1 MRQFDVVNT
10 IVDIVF
16 SGKTTGNYVE
26 SQTETTLDC
35 KPKIYIVH
43 GGTLRDHLKNKK
55 ETARLTA
62 RVVNAI
68 LCRVKFYLYPDL
80 QTIDP
85 GETKKS
91 PEKLPIEPHD
101 FANRCVAALMTLFDY
116 NLSMLKVKKN
126 DKNAGEKIDKI
137 YDIIEKLLHIFEGE
151 SEIEDVIVN
160 KTFMKIIISSVDNIT
175 NDTPLIYN
183 FDLIWEFNRYIAK
196 LFQYY
201 TELKCQDSYFSKEDV
216 EISETTEKY
225 AEESCENLR
234 KIVELLDHAEQVDI
248 VHEREDLI
256 NKNYISSDDIV
267 TDIYDAINI
276 RIKKGSQTFSDNL
289 KMTMADLIAA
299 NIIYKWRYRK
309 TVKCNDDNMIEYE
322 FLAKAYEIVSKTI
335 KKTHKFQEYSGI
347 HLDLFTKFSKNL
359 RLCIDYL
366 EFYSAVLHQFG
377 LCVLNENTR
386 LDINKQYVTMLNED
400 EFDEIDKKIQKIY
413 LLCKKIGVEISPFH
427 TESEKNL

>member
-62 RVVNAI
+62 RVINAI

-85 GETKKS
+85 GETKKP

-116 NLSMLKVKKN
+116 NLSMLKVKKD

-137 YDIIEKLLHIFEGE
+137 YDIIEKLLHIFEGK
-151 SEIEDVIVN
+151 SEIGDAIVN
-160 KTFMKIIISSVDNIT
+160 KVFMKIIISSVDNIT
-175 NDTPLIYN
+175 NNTLLIYY
-183 FDLIWEFNRYIAK
+183 FDFIWEFNRYTAK

-201 TELKCQDSYFSKEDV
+201 NELKCQDSYFSKEDV

-256 NKNYISSDDIV
+256 NKNYISSDDAV
-267 TDIYDAINI
+267 TDIYDAIGI
-276 RIKKGSQTFSDNL
+276 RIEEGSRTFLDGFE
-289 KMTMADLIAA
+289 MTMADLLTA

-335 KKTHKFQEYSGI
+335 KKTHKFQEYSGA

-386 LDINKQYVTMLNED
+386 LDINKQYVTMLTK
-400 EFDEIDKKIQKIY
+400 DEIDKKRQKIY

-427 TESEKNL
+427 TESEKDL

>member
-116 NLSMLKVKKN
+116 NLSMLKVKKD

-183 FDLIWEFNRYIAK
+183 FDLIWEFNRYTAK

-359 RLCIDYL
+359 KLCIDYL

-427 TESEKNL
+427 TESEKDL

>member
-116 NLSMLKVKKN
+116 NLSMLKVKKD

-183 FDLIWEFNRYIAK
+183 FDLIWEFNRYTAK

-359 RLCIDYL
+359 RLCIYYL

-427 TESEKNL
+427 TESEKDL

>member
-116 NLSMLKVKKN
+116 NLSMLKVKKD

-160 KTFMKIIISSVDNIT
+160 KTFI
-175 NDTPLIYN
+175 
-183 FDLIWEFNRYIAK
+183 F
-196 LFQYY
+196 
-201 TELKCQDSYFSKEDV
+201 C
-216 EISETTEKY
+216 
-225 AEESCENLR
+225 
-234 KIVELLDHAEQVDI
+234 
-248 VHEREDLI
+248 
-256 NKNYISSDDIV
+256 
-267 TDIYDAINI
+267 
-276 RIKKGSQTFSDNL
+276 
-289 KMTMADLIAA
+289 
-299 NIIYKWRYRK
+299 
-309 TVKCNDDNMIEYE
+309 
-322 FLAKAYEIVSKTI
+322 
-335 KKTHKFQEYSGI
+335 
-347 HLDLFTKFSKNL
+347 
-359 RLCIDYL
+359 
-366 EFYSAVLHQFG
+366 
-377 LCVLNENTR
+377 
-386 LDINKQYVTMLNED
+386 
-400 EFDEIDKKIQKIY
+400 
-413 LLCKKIGVEISPFH
+413 
-427 TESEKNL
+427 

>member
-43 GGTLRDHLKNKK
+43 GGTLRDHLKTKK

-62 RVVNAI
+62 RVINAI
-68 LCRVKFYLYPDL
+68 LCRIKFYLYPDL

-85 GETKKS
+85 GKTEKS
-91 PEKLPIEPHD
+91 PEKLTIEPHD

-116 NLSMLKVKKN
+116 NLLMLKVK
-126 DKNAGEKIDKI
+126 E
-137 YDIIEKLLHIFEGE
+137 
-151 SEIEDVIVN
+151 N
-160 KTFMKIIISSVDNIT
+160 KVFMKIIISSVDNIT
-175 NDTPLIYN
+175 NNTLLIYY
-183 FDLIWEFNRYIAK
+183 FDFIWEFNRYTAK

-201 TELKCQDSYFSKEDV
+201 NELKCQDSYFSKEDV

-225 AEESCENLR
+225 AEESCKNLR
-234 KIVELLDHAEQVDI
+234 KIVELLDHAEQVDL

-309 TVKCNDDNMIEYE
+309 TVKCNNDNKTKYE
-322 FLAKAYEIVSKTI
+322 LLVKTLEMVSKTI
-335 KKTHKFQEYSGI
+335 KKTHEFQEYSAI
-347 HLDLFTKFSKNL
+347 HLDLFTDFFENL
-359 RLCIDYL
+359 KSCIDYL

-386 LDINKQYVTMLNED
+386 LDINKQYVTMLTKD
-400 EFDEIDKKIQKIY
+400 ELDEIDKKRQKIY

-427 TESEKNL
+427 TESEKDL

>member
-116 NLSMLKVKKN
+116 NLSMLKVKKD

>member
-43 GGTLRDHLKNKK
+43 GGTLRDHLKTKK

-62 RVVNAI
+62 RVINAI
-68 LCRVKFYLYPDL
+68 LCRIKFYLYPDL

-85 GETKKS
+85 GKTEKS
-91 PEKLPIEPHD
+91 PEKLTIEPHD

-116 NLSMLKVKKN
+116 NLLMLKVKEN

-151 SEIEDVIVN
+151 SEIGDAIVN
-160 KTFMKIIISSVDNIT
+160 KVFMKIIISSVDNIT
-175 NDTPLIYN
+175 NNTLLIYY
-183 FDLIWEFNRYIAK
+183 FDFIWEFNRYTAK

-201 TELKCQDSYFSKEDV
+201 NELKCQDSYFSKEDV

-234 KIVELLDHAEQVDI
+234 KIVELLDHAEQVDL

-309 TVKCNDDNMIEYE
+309 TVKCNNDNKTKYE
-322 FLAKAYEIVSKTI
+322 LLVKTLEMVSKTI
-335 KKTHKFQEYSGI
+335 KKRMSSKSI
-347 HLDLFTKFSKNL
+347 LLFTST
-359 RLCIDYL
+359 
-366 EFYSAVLHQFG
+366 YSLIF
-377 LCVLNENTR
+377 L
-386 LDINKQYVTMLNED
+386 
-400 EFDEIDKKIQKIY
+400 KI
-413 LLCKKIGVEISPFH
+413 
-427 TESEKNL
+427 

>member
-116 NLSMLKVKKN
+116 NLSMLKVKKD

-183 FDLIWEFNRYIAK
+183 FDLIWEFNRYTAK
-196 LFQYY
+196 IFQYY
-201 TELKCQDSYFSKEDV
+201 KMIYDLNPCFATGTTDISRTIEHYANLSYKGLYKV
-216 EISETTEKY
+216 I
-225 AEESCENLR
+225 
-234 KIVELLDHAEQVDI
+234 ELLDHADQVDI

-256 NKNYISSDDIV
+256 TENYISSDDIV

-309 TVKCNDDNMIEYE
+309 TVKCNNDNKTKYE
-322 FLAKAYEIVSKTI
+322 LLVKTLEMVSKTI
-335 KKTHKFQEYSGI
+335 KKTHEFQEYSAI
-347 HLDLFTKFSKNL
+347 HLDLFADFFENL
-359 RLCIDYL
+359 KSCIDYL

-400 EFDEIDKKIQKIY
+400 EFDEIDKKMQKIY

-427 TESEKNL
+427 TESEKDL

>member
-116 NLSMLKVKKN
+116 NLSMLKVKKD

-183 FDLIWEFNRYIAK
+183 FDLIWEFNRYTAK

>member
-116 NLSMLKVKKN
+116 NLSMLKVKKD

-183 FDLIWEFNRYIAK
+183 FDLIWEFNRYTAK

-413 LLCKKIGVEISPFH
+413 LLCKKTGVEISPFH
-427 TESEKNL
+427 TESEKDL

>member
-116 NLSMLKVKKN
+116 NLSMLKVKKD

-160 KTFMKIIISSVDNIT
+160 KVFMKIIISSVDNIT

-183 FDLIWEFNRYIAK
+183 FDLIWEFNRYTAK
-196 LFQYY
+196 IFQYY
-201 TELKCQDSYFSKEDV
+201 KMIYDLNPCFATGTTDISRTIEHYANLSYKGLYKV
-216 EISETTEKY
+216 I
-225 AEESCENLR
+225 
-234 KIVELLDHAEQVDI
+234 ELLDHAEQVDL

-309 TVKCNDDNMIEYE
+309 TVKCNNDNKTKYE
-322 FLAKAYEIVSKTI
+322 LLVKTLEMVSKTI
-335 KKTHKFQEYSGI
+335 EKTHEFQEYSAI
-347 HLDLFTKFSKNL
+347 HLDLFTDFFENL
-359 RLCIDYL
+359 KSCIDYL

-386 LDINKQYVTMLNED
+386 LDINKQYVTMLTKD
-400 EFDEIDKKIQKIY
+400 ELDEIDKKRQKIY

-427 TESEKNL
+427 TESEKDL

>member
-16 SGKTTGNYVE
+16 SGKTAGNYVE

-35 KPKIYIVH
+35 KPKIYIVR
-43 GGTLRDHLKNKK
+43 GNTLYDHVKNKK

-62 RVVNAI
+62 RVINAI
-68 LCRVKFYLYPDL
+68 LCRIKFHLYPDL

-91 PEKLPIEPHD
+91 PKKLPIEPHD

-116 NLSMLKVKKN
+116 NLSMLKVKKD

-151 SEIEDVIVN
+151 SEIGDAIVN
-160 KTFMKIIISSVDNIT
+160 KVFMKIIISSVDNIT
-175 NDTPLIYN
+175 NDTLLIYY
-183 FDLIWEFNRYIAK
+183 FDFIWEFNRYTAK

-201 TELKCQDSYFSKEDV
+201 NELKCQDSYFSKEDV

-234 KIVELLDHAEQVDI
+234 KIVELLDHAEQVDL

-276 RIKKGSQTFSDNL
+276 RI
-289 KMTMADLIAA
+289 TMADLIAA

-309 TVKCNDDNMIEYE
+309 TVKCNNDNKTKYE
-322 FLAKAYEIVSKTI
+322 LLVKTLETVSKTI
-335 KKTHKFQEYSGI
+335 EKTHEFQEYSAI
-347 HLDLFTKFSKNL
+347 HLDLFTDFFENL
-359 RLCIDYL
+359 KSCIDYL

-386 LDINKQYVTMLNED
+386 LDINKTR
-400 EFDEIDKKIQKIY
+400 QKIY

-427 TESEKNL
+427 TESEKDL

>member
-116 NLSMLKVKKN
+116 NLSMLKVKKD

-183 FDLIWEFNRYIAK
+183 FDLIWEFNRYTAK
-196 LFQYY
+196 IFQYY
-201 TELKCQDSYFSKEDV
+201 KMIYDLNPCFATGTTDISRTIEHYANLSYKGLYKV
-216 EISETTEKY
+216 I
-225 AEESCENLR
+225 
-234 KIVELLDHAEQVDI
+234 ELLDHAEQVDL

-309 TVKCNDDNMIEYE
+309 TVKCNNDNKTKYE
-322 FLAKAYEIVSKTI
+322 LLVKTLEMVSKTI
-335 KKTHKFQEYSGI
+335 EKTHEFQEYSAI
-347 HLDLFTKFSKNL
+347 HLDLFTDFFENL
-359 RLCIDYL
+359 KSCIDYL

-386 LDINKQYVTMLNED
+386 LDINKQYVTMLTK
-400 EFDEIDKKIQKIY
+400 DEIDKKRQKIY

-427 TESEKNL
+427 TESEKDL

>member
-116 NLSMLKVKKN
+116 NLSMLKVKKD

-183 FDLIWEFNRYIAK
+183 FDLIWEFNRYTAK
-196 LFQYY
+196 IFQYY
-201 TELKCQDSYFSKEDV
+201 KMIYDLNPCFATGTTDISRTIEHYANLSYKGLYKV
-216 EISETTEKY
+216 I
-225 AEESCENLR
+225 
-234 KIVELLDHAEQVDI
+234 ELLDHADQVDI

-256 NKNYISSDDIV
+256 TENYISSDDAV
-267 TDIYDAINI
+267 TDIYDAIGI
-276 RIKKGSQTFSDNL
+276 RIEEGSRTFLDGFE
-289 KMTMADLIAA
+289 MTMADLLTA

-386 LDINKQYVTMLNED
+386 LDINKQYVTMLTKD
-400 EFDEIDKKIQKIY
+400 ELDEIDKKRQKIY

-427 TESEKNL
+427 TESEKDL